1 MTDLTPDDEAL
12 LERARAGDAPTADD
26 HARVKRKLLL
36 QLGVGIGVSTA
47 TGSATG
53 AGVGTGVAAGST
65 AVAGSGFVVK
75 VVAAVAVMAAL
86 GGGAAGV
93 NHWRKAAMTVPV
105 AVTPTATAMAT
116 STPTSTPTTTTTT
129 TTTAVLSPVNPPP
142 VTSPPPVTVVAPPA
156 TARARDV
163 APSPIVHE
171 WTEVPVSPATTASP
185 PPDPV
190 TADVPAP
197 TTTTAVPAGPTTLD
211 AEADLLRRADAARK
225 SGDAAGALALL
236 ELHRARYPNGILV
249 EEREAERIV
258 VLCALGRTDEAHAAA
273 ARFLRD
279 HPRSPQAARVRASCG
294 GG

>member
-12 LERARAGDAPTADD
+12 LQRARDADAPTAED
-26 HARVKRKLLL
+26 HARVRRKIAL
-36 QLGVGIGVSTA
+36 QLGAAIGVST
-47 TGSATG
+47 TSGSATG
-53 AGVGTGVAAGST
+53 AGVGTGVVAGST
-65 AVAGSGFVVK
+65 AVAGSGLVVK
-75 VVAAVAVMAAL
+75 VVAAVAVVAAL

-93 NHWRKAAMTVPV
+93 NHWRKAATAAP
-105 AVTPTATAMAT
+105 ASATATAPAT
-116 STPTSTPTTTTTT
+116 GTGTV
-129 TTTAVLSPVNPPP
+129 TATATATATAIATAPAIRAPVDPPP
-142 VTSPPPVTVVAPPA
+142 VESSPPLAIVTPSA
-156 TARARDV
+156 TVRARDV
-163 APSPIVHE
+163 APSPIVRE
-171 WTEVPVSPATTASP
+171 WTDVPASTATAASLPPAPA
-185 PPDPV
+185 

-197 TTTTAVPAGPTTLD
+197 TTALPAGPTTLD

-236 ELHRARYPNGILV
+236 EQHRARYPNGILV

-258 VLCALGRTDEAHAAA
+258 VLCALGRTDEARAAA